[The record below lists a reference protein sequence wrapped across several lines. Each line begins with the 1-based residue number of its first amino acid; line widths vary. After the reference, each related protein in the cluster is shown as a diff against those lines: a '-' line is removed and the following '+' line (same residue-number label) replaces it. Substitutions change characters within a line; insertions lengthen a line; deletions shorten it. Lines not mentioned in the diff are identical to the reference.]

1 MSGSGFSS
9 PDAEPPRKRV
19 RKGTRSCWECKRRKI
34 KCQLS
39 SEDVPVCSGCL
50 TRGTTCLSQEYP
62 EEREPSSNTQMG
74 ERLGRVERL
83 LETLVAKVTQYEEE
97 DKVQQDILT
106 PESMGT
112 EDLTPYTSASSGVSQ
127 ETPFMTLF
135 DNNVLGRREN
145 GPSSM
150 PTPAQSS
157 SGTKTP
163 SCRPPK
169 IDRIRQ
175 TLIDILPSQ
184 RDAQLISQNS
194 SCWLLIHAMST
205 HTTSMFGDR
214 EPSVVPPI
222 FDLAEIS
229 KKHPTI
235 IARTIL
241 YLAVCLQ
248 QLNPD
253 FDTKQLHLLPSVEAR
268 MERYLATVSGL
279 ITSDDELISTMEGLE
294 CLSLQGVYHI
304 NAGNPRRA
312 WLTFRR
318 ALNIGQLMGI
328 HRRSTEIPN
337 GQDMWFQ
344 IFQADRYL
352 ALLLGLPVGSPDNDF
367 APDETFQNPA
377 IDKPLLFSRKLSQ
390 LTALVIDRN
399 QCESSNAYATTQQI
413 DEKLDNLAKN
423 MPESWWAIPTFFA
436 EEGTPKAAEQ
446 FDSLMTQVWY
456 FQLEALVHLPYMLRA
471 ATERRYEYSKFSC
484 LKSSREMIYRYLAMR
499 STANSRFC
507 CKVIDF
513 GALTATVTLFLGLI
527 EPSQGDET
535 TETRQRKD
543 NDRKLIHTVL
553 KSLEMLS
560 DGGKNVI
567 ASQSSDVIRSL
578 LAVDSPS
585 GRAAG
590 NLRLTIPY
598 FGTISIVRPPA
609 TKLPPTPPN
618 PTTPYA
624 EKRQT
629 IITLD
634 SNLKLKG
641 TENSNTWP
649 DMSLPSSDPVNMPM
663 VSFTSSRYPSLVS
676 DQLMQD
682 WGLQEA
688 DNLFFDSLLN
698 TDIDGNWVL

>member
-1 MSGSGFSS
+1 M
-9 PDAEPPRKRV
+9 
-19 RKGTRSCWECKRRKI
+19 
-34 KCQLS
+34 
-39 SEDVPVCSGCL
+39 
-50 TRGTTCLSQEYP
+50 
-62 EEREPSSNTQMG
+62 
-74 ERLGRVERL
+74 
-83 LETLVAKVTQYEEE
+83 
-97 DKVQQDILT
+97 
-106 PESMGT
+106 
-112 EDLTPYTSASSGVSQ
+112 
-127 ETPFMTLF
+127 
-135 DNNVLGRREN
+135 
-145 GPSSM
+145 
-150 PTPAQSS
+150 
-157 SGTKTP
+157 
-163 SCRPPK
+163 
-169 IDRIRQ
+169 
-175 TLIDILPSQ
+175 
-184 RDAQLISQNS
+184 
-194 SCWLLIHAMST
+194 
-205 HTTSMFGDR
+205 
-214 EPSVVPPI
+214 
-222 FDLAEIS
+222 
-229 KKHPTI
+229 
-235 IARTIL
+235 
-241 YLAVCLQ
+241 
-248 QLNPD
+248 
-253 FDTKQLHLLPSVEAR
+253 
-268 MERYLATVSGL
+268 
-279 ITSDDELISTMEGLE
+279 
-294 CLSLQGVYHI
+294 
-304 NAGNPRRA
+304 
-312 WLTFRR
+312 
-318 ALNIGQLMGI
+318 
-328 HRRSTEIPN
+328 
-337 GQDMWFQ
+337 
-344 IFQADRYL
+344 
-352 ALLLGLPVGSPDNDF
+352 GLPVGSPDNDF
-367 APDETFQNPA
+367 GPDETFQNPA
-377 IDKPLLFSRKLSQ
+377 IDKSLLFSRKLSQ

-399 QCESSNAYATTQQI
+399 QSESSNAYAMTQQI

-446 FDSLMTQVWY
+446 FDHLMMQVWY
-456 FQLEALVHLPYMLRA
+456 FQLEALVHLPFMLRA

-499 STANSRFC
+499 STTNSRFC

-553 KSLEMLS
+553 KSLEMMS

-598 FGTISIVRPPA
+598 FGTISIVRPPT

-618 PTTPYA
+618 LTPYA

-634 SNLKLKG
+634 SNLQLKG
-641 TENSNTWP
+641 AENSNAWTGIMP
-649 DMSLPSSDPVNMPM
+649 LPSHDPVNMPV
-663 VSFTSSRYPSLVS
+663 VSFTSSQYPSLVP